1 MRITKKTAKIAAV
14 STAGVLLLGGGIW
27 FAAGKLKKPEI
38 KVYSMEELSQQMW
51 GETNSLEGAVSS
63 NVSQEVRLMEK
74 QLVSQVHV
82 QEGQEVKAGDPLL
95 TYDMT
100 LVNIDLEMEKLNKE
114 QLKVK
119 KKGLENE
126 LKNLKDE
133 KKNVAAGNKSYKIE
147 FLSNAEEIKPEEE
160 KPEQQPEEKPEE
172 PKPEQPET
180 PQEQA
185 RPSGVYKR
193 LYRDITIDNTEF
205 PNDDAII
212 ENAIPYSGK
221 GTKEEPYVYVCQK
234 GVLIQGEFLNQLAGF
249 DVSGNRVREPYYC
262 KLEVRSDNS
271 FDGTLQAAMILDGS
285 AIESAVEPSAWFRTR
300 LGKNEWEE
308 MLPEEDVP
316 QGEVL
321 PELPDGT
328 GNEIPEEE
336 IVGGYSKE
344 ELEKAIKEKE
354 KEIKTTE
361 LDIKEAD
368 LKIKKVEQELQS
380 ETVTSTVDGV
390 VKKVGD
396 PAKGEIDGE
405 PFIIVESSG
414 GVYIKGVVSEA
425 LLEKVQPGQLVTG
438 MAYESG
444 TFFEAEVKEV
454 SPYPASGYQS
464 YDGRE
469 LTYYPFT
476 AYIADSTGLKDNEMV
491 SMDLPADEGGMS
503 GMFIG
508 KEYIRSKNGED
519 FVYKEGKN
527 GKLEKQP
534 IRTGQT
540 FYGSIIEVKDGLTME
555 DHIAFPYGKKVKEG
569 AKVKRASLAEENM
582 F

>member
-1 MRITKKTAKIAAV
+1 
-14 STAGVLLLGGGIW
+14 
-27 FAAGKLKKPEI
+27 
-38 KVYSMEELSQQMW
+38 MEELSQQMW

-82 QEGQEVKAGDPLL
+82 QEGQEVKEGDPLL

-100 LVNIDLEMEKLNKE
+100 LVNIDLEMEKLNRE

-126 LKNLKDE
+126 LKNLKDD
-133 KKNVAAGNKSYKIE
+133 KKNMAVGRGYKVE
-147 FLSNAEEIKPEEE
+147 FLSNIEENPEI
-160 KPEQQPEEKPEE
+160 KPEE

-354 KEIKTTE
+354 KEENKLSTVVVMKELVHNIPFMLFLVISFFFWGACSTNFNYLSLFIKSQGGTASQVGTYQLFATLFE
-361 LDIKEAD
+361 IPMILATDYI
-368 LKIKKVEQELQS
+368 IKKIPYRYIMMFAIIMSMINFAWYATLPSVNMIIY
-380 ETVTSTVDGV
+380 VFVFKGFSTVLFTMITV
-390 VKKVGD
+390 RLVMVLVKEEYVSTAYGIQ
-396 PAKGEIDGE
+396 AMLG
-405 PFIIVESSG
+405 
-414 GVYIKGVVSEA
+414 KGVGA
-425 LLEKVQPGQLVTG
+425 MLFQLIGGRIIDSIG
-438 MAYESG
+438 MNGFYL
-444 TFFEAEVKEV
+444 FLFE
-454 SPYPASGYQS
+454 GI
-464 YDGRE
+464 
-469 LTYYPFT
+469 T
-476 AYIADSTGLKDNEMV
+476 
-491 SMDLPADEGGMS
+491 
-503 GMFIG
+503 
-508 KEYIRSKNGED
+508 
-519 FVYKEGKN
+519 
-527 GKLEKQP
+527 
-534 IRTGQT
+534 
-540 FYGSIIEVKDGLTME
+540 
-555 DHIAFPYGKKVKEG
+555 IAFVVTLFFRMPRKVR
-569 AKVKRASLAEENM
+569 V
-582 F
+582 

>member
-63 NVSQEVRLMEK
+63 NVSQEVRLMDK

-172 PKPEQPET
+172 PKPEEPET

-193 LYRDITIDNTEF
+193 LYRDITIDKTEF

-221 GTKEEPYVYVCQK
+221 GTKDDPYVYVCQK

-249 DVSGNRVREPYYC
+249 DASGKRVRDPYYC

-285 AIESAVEPSAWFRTR
+285 AIESAVEASAWFRTR

-308 MLPEEDVP
+308 MLPEENVP

-503 GMFIG
+503 GLFIG

-540 FYGSIIEVKDGLTME
+540 FYGSIVEVKDGLTME

-569 AKVKRASLAEENM
+569 AKIKRASLAEENM

>member
-172 PKPEQPET
+172 PKPEEPET

-193 LYRDITIDNTEF
+193 LYRDITIDKTEF

-221 GTKEEPYVYVCQK
+221 GTKDDPYVYVCQK

-249 DVSGNRVREPYYC
+249 DASGKRVRDPYYC

-285 AIESAVEPSAWFRTR
+285 AIESAVEASAWFRTR

-308 MLPEEDVP
+308 MLPEENVP

-503 GMFIG
+503 GLFIG

-569 AKVKRASLAEENM
+569 AKIKRASLAEENM

>member
-63 NVSQEVRLMEK
+63 NVSQEVRLMDK

-172 PKPEQPET
+172 PKPEEPET

-193 LYRDITIDNTEF
+193 LYRDITIDKTEF

-221 GTKEEPYVYVCQK
+221 GTKDDPYVYVCQK

-249 DVSGNRVREPYYC
+249 DASGKRVRDPYYC

-285 AIESAVEPSAWFRTR
+285 AIESAVEASAWFRTR

-308 MLPEEDVP
+308 MLPEENVP

-328 GNEIPEEE
+328 ENEIPEEE

-569 AKVKRASLAEENM
+569 AKIKRASLAEENM

>member
-63 NVSQEVRLMEK
+63 NVSQEVRLMDK

-172 PKPEQPET
+172 PKPEEPET

-193 LYRDITIDNTEF
+193 LYRDITIDKTEF

-221 GTKEEPYVYVCQK
+221 GTKDDPYVYVCQK

-249 DVSGNRVREPYYC
+249 DASGKRVRDPYYC

-285 AIESAVEPSAWFRTR
+285 AIESAVEASAWFRTR

-308 MLPEEDVP
+308 MLPEENVP

-328 GNEIPEEE
+328 GNEILEEE

-503 GMFIG
+503 GLFIG

>member
-63 NVSQEVRLMEK
+63 NVSQEVRLMDK
-74 QLVSQVHV
+74 QLVSQVHI

-126 LKNLKDE
+126 LKNLKDD
-133 KKNVAAGNKSYKIE
+133 KKNMAAGNKSYKIE
-147 FLSNAEEIKPEEE
+147 FLSNVEEIKPEEE
-160 KPEQQPEEKPEE
+160 NLEQQPEEKPEE
-172 PKPEQPET
+172 PKPEEPET

-193 LYRDITIDNTEF
+193 LYRDITIDKTEF

-221 GTKEEPYVYVCQK
+221 GTKDDPYVYVCQK

-249 DVSGNRVREPYYC
+249 DASGNRVRDPYYC

-285 AIESAVEPSAWFRTR
+285 AIESAVEASAWFRTR

-308 MLPEEDVP
+308 MLPEENVP

>member
-160 KPEQQPEEKPEE
+160 KPEQQPEEKTEE

-380 ETVTSTVDGV
+380 ETVTSTVNGT

-396 PAKGEIDGE
+396 PAKGEIDGD

-503 GMFIG
+503 GLFIG

>member
-14 STAGVLLLGGGIW
+14 SMAGVLLLGGGIW

-63 NVSQEVRLMEK
+63 NVSQEVRLMDK

-172 PKPEQPET
+172 PKPEEPET

-193 LYRDITIDNTEF
+193 LYRDITIDKTEF

-221 GTKEEPYVYVCQK
+221 GTKDDPYVYVCQK

-249 DVSGNRVREPYYC
+249 DASGKRVRDPYYC

-285 AIESAVEPSAWFRTR
+285 AIESAVEASAWFRTR

-308 MLPEEDVP
+308 MLPEENVP

-396 PAKGEIDGE
+396 PAKGEIDGD

-454 SPYPASGYQS
+454 SPYPASSYQS

-569 AKVKRASLAEENM
+569 AKIKRASLAEENM

>member
-160 KPEQQPEEKPEE
+160 KPEQQPEEKTEE

-380 ETVTSTVDGV
+380 ETVTSTVNGT

-396 PAKGEIDGE
+396 PAKGEIDGD

-454 SPYPASGYQS
+454 SPYPASSYQS

-503 GMFIG
+503 GLFIG

>member
-63 NVSQEVRLMEK
+63 NVSQEVRLMDK

-172 PKPEQPET
+172 PKPEEPET

-193 LYRDITIDNTEF
+193 LYRDITIDKTEF

-221 GTKEEPYVYVCQK
+221 GTKDDPYVYVCQK

-249 DVSGNRVREPYYC
+249 DASGKRVRDPYYC

-285 AIESAVEPSAWFRTR
+285 AIESAVEASAWFRTR

-308 MLPEEDVP
+308 MLPEENVP

-454 SPYPASGYQS
+454 SPYPASGYQI

>member
-1 MRITKKTAKIAAV
+1 MRKTKKTAKIVAV

-27 FAAGKLKKPEI
+27 FVAGKLKKPEI

-63 NVSQEVRLMEK
+63 NVSQEVCLMEK
-74 QLVSQVHV
+74 QLVSKVYV
-82 QEGQEVKAGDPLL
+82 QEGQEVKEGDPLL

-114 QLKVK
+114 QLQVK

-126 LKNLKDE
+126 LKNLKDD
-133 KKNVAAGNKSYKIE
+133 KKNVLVGNKFYKIE
-147 FLSNAEEIKPEEE
+147 FLSNVDEIKPEEG
-160 KPEQQPEEKPEE
+160 KPEQQPEEEPEM
-172 PKPEQPET
+172 

-193 LYRDITIDNTEF
+193 LYRDITIDKTEF

-221 GTKEEPYVYVCQK
+221 GTKEDPYVYVCQK

-249 DVSGNRVREPYYC
+249 DASGSRVRDPYYC

-285 AIESAVEPSAWFRTR
+285 AIENAVEASAWFRTR

-308 MLPEEDVP
+308 MLPEENVP

-336 IVGGYSKE
+336 IVGEYSKE
-344 ELEKAIKEKE
+344 ELEKAIKDKE

-368 LKIKKVEQELQS
+368 LKIKKVEKELQS

-454 SPYPASGYQS
+454 SPYPASGYQN

-476 AYIADSTGLKDNEMV
+476 AYIADSTGLKDSEMV
-491 SMDLPADEGGMS
+491 SMDLPVDEGGMS

-527 GKLEKQP
+527 GKLEKQL

-555 DHIAFPYGKKVKEG
+555 DHIAFPYGKKIKEG

>member
-82 QEGQEVKAGDPLL
+82 QEGQEVKEGDPLL

-100 LVNIDLEMEKLNKE
+100 LVNIDLEMEKLNRE

-126 LKNLKDE
+126 LKNLKDD
-133 KKNVAAGNKSYKIE
+133 KKNMAVGRVYKVE
-147 FLSNAEEIKPEEE
+147 FLSNIEENPEI
-160 KPEQQPEEKPEE
+160 KPEE

-285 AIESAVEPSAWFRTR
+285 AIESRVESSDWFRTR

-308 MLPEEDVP
+308 MLPEEEVP
-316 QGEVL
+316 PGEVI

-328 GNEIPEEE
+328 GNAIPDNEI
-336 IVGGYSKE
+336 IGGYSKE

-361 LDIKEAD
+361 LDIKESD

-380 ETVTSTVDGV
+380 ETVSSTVNGV

-405 PFIIVESSG
+405 PFIVVESSE
-414 GVYIKGVVSEA
+414 GVYIEGVVSEA
-425 LLEKVQPGQLVTG
+425 LLEKVQPGQIVTG
-438 MAYESG
+438 MAYESS

-454 SPYPASGYQS
+454 SPYPASGYQN

-476 AYIADSTGLKDNEMV
+476 AYIADSTGLKDNEMA
-491 SMDLPADEGGMS
+491 SMELPAEEGGIT
-503 GMFIG
+503 GIFIG
-508 KEYIRSKNGED
+508 KEYIRSKDGED

-527 GKLEKQP
+527 GKLEQQP
-534 IRTGQT
+534 VHTGQT
-540 FYGSIIEVKDGLTME
+540 FYGSRVEIKDGLTME

-569 AKVKRASLAEENM
+569 AKVKRASLMEENM

>member
-1 MRITKKTAKIAAV
+1 MRINKKIAKIAAV
-14 STAGVLLLGGGIW
+14 STVGVVLLGGGIW
-27 FAAGKLKKPEI
+27 FVAGKLKKAEI
-38 KVYSMEELSQQMW
+38 KVYPMEELSQQIW
-51 GETNSLEGAVSS
+51 GETNSLEGMVSS
-63 NVSQEVRLMEK
+63 NVSQEVRLMDN

-82 QEGQEVKAGDPLL
+82 EEGQEVKEGDPLL

-126 LKNLKDE
+126 LKNLKND
-133 KKNVAAGNKSYKIE
+133 KKNMAAGRKAYKIK
-147 FLSNAEEIKPEEE
+147 FLSNV
-160 KPEQQPEEKPEE
+160 EEKPEE
-172 PKPEQPET
+172 PEQ

-193 LYRDITIDNTEF
+193 LYRDITIDKTEF

-221 GTKEEPYVYVCQK
+221 GTKDDPYVYVCQK

-249 DVSGNRVREPYYC
+249 DASGNRVREPYYC

-285 AIESAVEPSAWFRTR
+285 AIESRVESSDWFRTR

-308 MLPEEDVP
+308 MLPEEEVP
-316 QGEVL
+316 PGEVI

-328 GNEIPEEE
+328 GNAIPDNEI
-336 IVGGYSKE
+336 IGGYSKE

-361 LDIKEAD
+361 LDIKESD

-380 ETVTSTVDGV
+380 ETVSSTVNGV

-405 PFIIVESSG
+405 PFIVVESSE
-414 GVYIKGVVSEA
+414 GVYIEGVVSEA
-425 LLEKVQPGQLVTG
+425 LLGKIQPGQIITG

-444 TFFEAEVKEV
+444 TFLEAEVKEV
-454 SPYPASGYQS
+454 SPYPASGYQN

-476 AYIADSTGLKDNEMV
+476 AYIADSTGLKDNEMA
-491 SMDLPADEGGMS
+491 SMELPAEEGGIT
-503 GMFIG
+503 GIFIG
-508 KEYIRSKNGED
+508 KEYIRSKDGED

-534 IRTGQT
+534 VHTGQT
-540 FYGSIIEVKDGLTME
+540 FYGSIVEIKDGLTME

-569 AKVKRASLAEENM
+569 AKVKRASLMEENM

>member
-63 NVSQEVRLMEK
+63 NVSQEVRLMDK

-172 PKPEQPET
+172 PKPEEPET

-193 LYRDITIDNTEF
+193 LYRDITIDKTEF

-221 GTKEEPYVYVCQK
+221 GTKDDPYVYVCQK

-249 DVSGNRVREPYYC
+249 DASGKRVRDPYYC

-285 AIESAVEPSAWFRTR
+285 AIESAVEASAWFRTR

-308 MLPEEDVP
+308 MLPEENVP

>member
-82 QEGQEVKAGDPLL
+82 QEGQEVKEGDPLL

-100 LVNIDLEMEKLNKE
+100 LVNIDLEMEKLNRE

-126 LKNLKDE
+126 LKNLKDD
-133 KKNVAAGNKSYKIE
+133 KKNMAVGRVYKVE
-147 FLSNAEEIKPEEE
+147 FLSNIEENPEI
-160 KPEQQPEEKPEE
+160 KPEE

-285 AIESAVEPSAWFRTR
+285 AIESRVESSDWFRTR

-308 MLPEEDVP
+308 MLPEEEVP
-316 QGEVL
+316 PGEVL

-361 LDIKEAD
+361 LDIKESD

-380 ETVTSTVDGV
+380 ETVSSTVNGV

-405 PFIIVESSG
+405 PFIVVESSE
-414 GVYIKGVVSEA
+414 GVYIEGVVSEA
-425 LLEKVQPGQLVTG
+425 LLEKVQPGQIVTG
-438 MAYESG
+438 MAYESS

-454 SPYPASGYQS
+454 SPYPASGYQN

-476 AYIADSTGLKDNEMV
+476 AYIADSTGLKDNEMA
-491 SMDLPADEGGMS
+491 SMELPAEEGGIT
-503 GMFIG
+503 GIFIG
-508 KEYIRSKNGED
+508 KEYIRSKDGED

-534 IRTGQT
+534 VHTGQT
-540 FYGSIIEVKDGLTME
+540 FYGSIVEIKDGLTME

-569 AKVKRASLAEENM
+569 AKVKRASLMEENM

>member
-27 FAAGKLKKPEI
+27 FAAGKLKKSEI

-82 QEGQEVKAGDPLL
+82 QEGQEVKEGDPLL

-100 LVNIDLEMEKLNKE
+100 LVNIDLEMEKLNRE

-119 KKGLENE
+119 RKGLENE
-126 LKNLKDE
+126 LKNLKDD
-133 KKNVAAGNKSYKIE
+133 KKNMAVGRVYKVE
-147 FLSNAEEIKPEEE
+147 FLSNIEENPEI
-160 KPEQQPEEKPEE
+160 KPEE

-221 GTKEEPYVYVCQK
+221 GTKEKPYVYVCQK

-380 ETVTSTVDGV
+380 ETVTSTVNGT

-396 PAKGEIDGE
+396 PAKGEIDGD

-569 AKVKRASLAEENM
+569 AKIKRASLAEENM

>member
-569 AKVKRASLAEENM
+569 AKIKRASLAEENM

>member
-172 PKPEQPET
+172 PKPEEPET

-193 LYRDITIDNTEF
+193 LYRDITIDKTEF

-221 GTKEEPYVYVCQK
+221 GTKDDPYVYVCQK

-249 DVSGNRVREPYYC
+249 DASGKRVRDPYYC

-285 AIESAVEPSAWFRTR
+285 AIESAVEASAWFRTR

-308 MLPEEDVP
+308 MLPEENVP

>member
-63 NVSQEVRLMEK
+63 NVSQEVRLMDK

-172 PKPEQPET
+172 PKPEEPET

-193 LYRDITIDNTEF
+193 LYRDITIDKTEF

-221 GTKEEPYVYVCQK
+221 GTKDDPYVYVCQK
-234 GVLIQGEFLNQLAGF
+234 GVLIQGEFLNQLAG
-249 DVSGNRVREPYYC
+249 
-262 KLEVRSDNS
+262 L
-271 FDGTLQAAMILDGS
+271 T
-285 AIESAVEPSAWFRTR
+285 
-300 LGKNEWEE
+300 
-308 MLPEEDVP
+308 LPEN
-316 QGEVL
+316 GC
-321 PELPDGT
+321 
-328 GNEIPEEE
+328 EIPN
-336 IVGGYSKE
+336 I
-344 ELEKAIKEKE
+344 
-354 KEIKTTE
+354 
-361 LDIKEAD
+361 
-368 LKIKKVEQELQS
+368 
-380 ETVTSTVDGV
+380 
-390 VKKVGD
+390 
-396 PAKGEIDGE
+396 
-405 PFIIVESSG
+405 
-414 GVYIKGVVSEA
+414 
-425 LLEKVQPGQLVTG
+425 
-438 MAYESG
+438 
-444 TFFEAEVKEV
+444 
-454 SPYPASGYQS
+454 ASW
-464 YDGRE
+464 
-469 LTYYPFT
+469 
-476 AYIADSTGLKDNEMV
+476 K
-491 SMDLPADEGGMS
+491 
-503 GMFIG
+503 
-508 KEYIRSKNGED
+508 
-519 FVYKEGKN
+519 
-527 GKLEKQP
+527 
-534 IRTGQT
+534 
-540 FYGSIIEVKDGLTME
+540 
-555 DHIAFPYGKKVKEG
+555 
-569 AKVKRASLAEENM
+569 
-582 F
+582 

>member
-63 NVSQEVRLMEK
+63 NVSQEVRLMDK

-172 PKPEQPET
+172 PKPEEPET

-193 LYRDITIDNTEF
+193 LYRDITIDKTEF

-221 GTKEEPYVYVCQK
+221 GTKDDPYVYVCQK

-249 DVSGNRVREPYYC
+249 DASGKRVRDPYYC

-285 AIESAVEPSAWFRTR
+285 AIESAVEASAWFRTR

-308 MLPEEDVP
+308 MLPEENVP

-396 PAKGEIDGE
+396 SAKGEIDGE

-503 GMFIG
+503 GLFIG

>member
-172 PKPEQPET
+172 PKPEEPET

-193 LYRDITIDNTEF
+193 LYRDITIDKTEF

-221 GTKEEPYVYVCQK
+221 GTKDDPYVYVCQK

-249 DVSGNRVREPYYC
+249 DASGKRVRDPYYC

-285 AIESAVEPSAWFRTR
+285 AIESAVEASAWFRTR

-308 MLPEEDVP
+308 MLPEENVP

-503 GMFIG
+503 GLFIG

>member
-380 ETVTSTVDGV
+380 ETVTSTVNGT

-396 PAKGEIDGE
+396 PAKGEIDGD

-454 SPYPASGYQS
+454 SPYPASSYQS

-503 GMFIG
+503 GLFIG

-540 FYGSIIEVKDGLTME
+540 FYGSIVEVKDGLTME

>member
-1 MRITKKTAKIAAV
+1 MRKTKKTAKIVAV

-27 FAAGKLKKPEI
+27 FVAGKLKKPEI

-74 QLVSQVHV
+74 QLVSKVYV
-82 QEGQEVKAGDPLL
+82 QEGQEVKEGDPLL

-114 QLKVK
+114 QLQVK

-126 LKNLKDE
+126 LKNLKDD
-133 KKNVAAGNKSYKIE
+133 KKNVLVGNKFYKIE
-147 FLSNAEEIKPEEE
+147 FLSNVDEIKPEEG
-160 KPEQQPEEKPEE
+160 KPEQQPEE
-172 PKPEQPET
+172 EQEM

-193 LYRDITIDNTEF
+193 LYRDITIDKTEF

-221 GTKEEPYVYVCQK
+221 GTKEDPYVYVCQK

-249 DVSGNRVREPYYC
+249 DASGSRVRDPYYC

-285 AIESAVEPSAWFRTR
+285 AIENAVEASAWFRTR

-308 MLPEEDVP
+308 MLPEENVP

-336 IVGGYSKE
+336 IVGEYSKE
-344 ELEKAIKEKE
+344 ELEKAIKDKE

-368 LKIKKVEQELQS
+368 LKIKKVEKELQS

-425 LLEKVQPGQLVTG
+425 LLEKVQPGQLITG

-503 GMFIG
+503 GLFIG

-540 FYGSIIEVKDGLTME
+540 FYGSIVEVKDGLTME

-569 AKVKRASLAEENM
+569 AKVKRASLMEENM

>member
-172 PKPEQPET
+172 PKPEEPET

-193 LYRDITIDNTEF
+193 LYRDITIDKTEF

-221 GTKEEPYVYVCQK
+221 GTKDDPYVYVCQK

-249 DVSGNRVREPYYC
+249 DASGKRVRDPYYC

-285 AIESAVEPSAWFRTR
+285 AIESAVEASAWFRTR

-308 MLPEEDVP
+308 MLPEENVP

-503 GMFIG
+503 GLFIG

-527 GKLEKQP
+527 GKLEKQT

-569 AKVKRASLAEENM
+569 AKIKRASLAEENM

>member
-63 NVSQEVRLMEK
+63 NVSQEVRLMDK

-172 PKPEQPET
+172 PKPEEPET

-193 LYRDITIDNTEF
+193 LYRDITIDKTEF

-221 GTKEEPYVYVCQK
+221 GTKDDPYVYVCQK

-249 DVSGNRVREPYYC
+249 DASGKRVRDPYYC

-285 AIESAVEPSAWFRTR
+285 AIESAVEASAWFRTR

-308 MLPEEDVP
+308 MLPEENVP

-491 SMDLPADEGGMS
+491 SMDLPADGGGMS

-569 AKVKRASLAEENM
+569 AKIKRASLAEENM

>member
-1 MRITKKTAKIAAV
+1 MRINKKTAKIAAV
-14 STAGVLLLGGGIW
+14 STVGVLLGGGIW
-27 FAAGKLKKPEI
+27 FAAGKLKKSEI
-38 KVYSMEELSQQMW
+38 KVYPMEELSQQIW
-51 GETNSLEGAVSS
+51 GETNSLEGVVSS
-63 NVSQEVRLMEK
+63 NVSQEVRLMDK

-82 QEGQEVKAGDPLL
+82 QEGQEVKEGDPLL

-126 LKNLKDE
+126 LKNLKND
-133 KKNVAAGNKSYKIE
+133 KKNMAAGSKPYKIE
-147 FLSNAEEIKPEEE
+147 FLSNI
-160 KPEQQPEEKPEE
+160 EEKPEE
-172 PKPEQPET
+172 RET
-180 PQEQA
+180 SQEQV

-193 LYRDITIDNTEF
+193 LYRDIAIDNTEF

-221 GTKEEPYVYVCQK
+221 GTKEDPYVYVCQK

-249 DVSGNRVREPYYC
+249 DASGNRVREPYYC

-285 AIESAVEPSAWFRTR
+285 AIESRVESSDWFRTR

-308 MLPEEDVP
+308 MLPQEEVP
-316 QGEVL
+316 PGEVI

-328 GNEIPEEE
+328 GNAIPDNEI
-336 IVGGYSKE
+336 IGGYSKE

-361 LDIKEAD
+361 LDIKESD

-380 ETVTSTVDGV
+380 ETVSSTVNGV

-396 PAKGEIDGE
+396 PAKGEVDGE
-405 PFIIVESSG
+405 PFIVVESSE
-414 GVYIKGVVSEA
+414 GVYIEGVVSEA
-425 LLEKVQPGQLVTG
+425 LLEKVKAGQIVTG

-454 SPYPASGYQS
+454 SPYPASGYQR

-476 AYIADSTGLKDNEMV
+476 AYIADSTGLKDSEMV
-491 SMDLPADEGGMS
+491 NMELPAEDGGMT
-503 GMFIG
+503 GIFIG
-508 KEYIRSKNGED
+508 KEYIRSKEGED

-534 IRTGQT
+534 VRTGQT
-540 FYGSIIEVKDGLTME
+540 FYGSIVEIKDGLTME

-569 AKVKRASLAEENM
+569 AKVKRTSLMEENM

>member
-133 KKNVAAGNKSYKIE
+133 KKNVAARNKSYKIE

-380 ETVTSTVDGV
+380 ETVTSTVNGT

-396 PAKGEIDGE
+396 PAKGEIDGD

-454 SPYPASGYQS
+454 SPYPASSYQS

-569 AKVKRASLAEENM
+569 AKIKRASLAEENM

>member
-74 QLVSQVHV
+74 QLVSQVNV

-380 ETVTSTVDGV
+380 ETVTSTVNGT

-396 PAKGEIDGE
+396 PAKGEIDGD

-503 GMFIG
+503 GLFIG

>member
-1 MRITKKTAKIAAV
+1 MRINKKIAKIAAV
-14 STAGVLLLGGGIW
+14 STVGVVLFGGGIW
-27 FAAGKLKKPEI
+27 FVAGKLKKAEI
-38 KVYSMEELSQQMW
+38 KVYPMEELSQQIW
-51 GETNSLEGAVSS
+51 GETNSLEGMVSS
-63 NVSQEVRLMEK
+63 NVSQEVRLMDN

-82 QEGQEVKAGDPLL
+82 QERQEVKEGDPLL

-119 KKGLENE
+119 KNGLENE
-126 LKNLKDE
+126 LKNLKND
-133 KKNVAAGNKSYKIE
+133 KKNMAAGRKAYKIK
-147 FLSNAEEIKPEEE
+147 FLSNV
-160 KPEQQPEEKPEE
+160 EEKPEE
-172 PKPEQPET
+172 PEQ

-193 LYRDITIDNTEF
+193 LYRDITIDKTEF

-221 GTKEEPYVYVCQK
+221 GTKDDPYVYVCQK

-249 DVSGNRVREPYYC
+249 DASGNRVREPYYC

-285 AIESAVEPSAWFRTR
+285 AIESRVESSDWFRTR

-308 MLPEEDVP
+308 MLPEEEVP
-316 QGEVL
+316 PGEVI

-328 GNEIPEEE
+328 GNAIPDNEI
-336 IVGGYSKE
+336 IGGYSKE

-361 LDIKEAD
+361 LDIKESD

-380 ETVTSTVDGV
+380 ETVSSTVNGV

-405 PFIIVESSG
+405 PFIVVESSE
-414 GVYIKGVVSEA
+414 GVYIEGVVSEA
-425 LLEKVQPGQLVTG
+425 LLEKVQPGQIVTG
-438 MAYESG
+438 MAYESS

-454 SPYPASGYQS
+454 SPYPASGYQN

-476 AYIADSTGLKDNEMV
+476 AYIADSTGLKDNEMA
-491 SMDLPADEGGMS
+491 SMELPAEEGGMT
-503 GMFIG
+503 GIFIG
-508 KEYIRSKNGED
+508 KEYIRSKDGED

-534 IRTGQT
+534 VHTGQT
-540 FYGSIIEVKDGLTME
+540 FYGSIVEIKDGLTME

-569 AKVKRASLAEENM
+569 AKVKRASLMEENM

>member
-63 NVSQEVRLMEK
+63 NVSQEVRLMDK

-114 QLKVK
+114 QLNVK

-172 PKPEQPET
+172 PKPEEPET

-193 LYRDITIDNTEF
+193 LYRDITIDKTEF

-221 GTKEEPYVYVCQK
+221 GTKDDPYVYVCQK

-249 DVSGNRVREPYYC
+249 DASGKRVRDPYYC

-285 AIESAVEPSAWFRTR
+285 AIESAVEASAWFRTR

-308 MLPEEDVP
+308 MLPEENVP

>member
-63 NVSQEVRLMEK
+63 NVSQEVRLMDK

-172 PKPEQPET
+172 PKPEEPET

-193 LYRDITIDNTEF
+193 LYRDITIDKTEF

-221 GTKEEPYVYVCQK
+221 GTKDDPYVYVCQK

-249 DVSGNRVREPYYC
+249 DASGNRVRDPYYC

-285 AIESAVEPSAWFRTR
+285 AIESVVEASAWFRTR

-308 MLPEEDVP
+308 MLPEENVP

>member
-1 MRITKKTAKIAAV
+1 
-14 STAGVLLLGGGIW
+14 
-27 FAAGKLKKPEI
+27 
-38 KVYSMEELSQQMW
+38 
-51 GETNSLEGAVSS
+51 
-63 NVSQEVRLMEK
+63 MEK

-82 QEGQEVKAGDPLL
+82 QEGQEVKEGDPLL

-100 LVNIDLEMEKLNKE
+100 LVNIDLEMEKLNRE

-126 LKNLKDE
+126 LKNLKDD
-133 KKNVAAGNKSYKIE
+133 KKNMAVGRVYKVE
-147 FLSNAEEIKPEEE
+147 FLSNIEENPEIKPEE
-160 KPEQQPEEKPEE
+160 
-172 PKPEQPET
+172 PKAEQPET

-380 ETVTSTVDGV
+380 ETVTSTVNGT

-396 PAKGEIDGE
+396 PAKGEIDGD

-503 GMFIG
+503 GLFIG

-540 FYGSIIEVKDGLTME
+540 FYGSIVEVKDGLTME

-569 AKVKRASLAEENM
+569 AKVKRASLMEENI

>member
-100 LVNIDLEMEKLNKE
+100 LVNIDLEMENLNKE
-114 QLKVK
+114 QLKVM

-380 ETVTSTVDGV
+380 ETVTSTVNGT

-396 PAKGEIDGE
+396 PAKGEIDGD

-454 SPYPASGYQS
+454 SPYPASSYQS

-569 AKVKRASLAEENM
+569 AKIKRASLAEENM

>member
-1 MRITKKTAKIAAV
+1 MRINKKLVKIAVA

-27 FAAGKLKKPEI
+27 FIVGKLKKAEI
-38 KVYSMEELSQQMW
+38 KVYSMEEVSQQMW
-51 GETNSLEGAVSS
+51 GETNNLEGAVSS
-63 NVSQEVRLMEK
+63 NVSQEVRLLDK

-82 QEGQEVKAGDPLL
+82 QEGQEVQQGDPLL

-100 LVNIDLEMEKLNKE
+100 LVSIDLEMEKLNKE
-114 QLKVK
+114 QLTVK

-126 LKNLKDE
+126 LKNLKND
-133 KKNVAAGNKSYKIE
+133 KKNMATENKQYKIQ
-147 FLSNAEEIKPEEE
+147 FLSNSNIGEE
-160 KPEQQPEEKPEE
+160 QKPEE
-172 PKPEQPET
+172 PET
-180 PQEQA
+180 PSENEQV

-193 LYRDITIDNTEF
+193 LYRDITIDQTEF

-221 GTKEEPYVYVCQK
+221 GTKDDPYVYVCQK

-249 DVSGNRVREPYYC
+249 DSSGTRVRDPYYC
-262 KLEVRSDNS
+262 KLEVRSENS

-285 AIESAVEPSAWFRTR
+285 TIESAVEPSMWFRTR

-316 QGEVL
+316 QGELL

-328 GNEIPEEE
+328 GDEVSDDEI
-336 IVGGYSKE
+336 IDGYSKE

-354 KEIKTTE
+354 QEIKKTE
-361 LDIKEAD
+361 LDLKEAD
-368 LKIKKVEQELQS
+368 LKIKKVEQELQD
-380 ETVTSTVDGV
+380 ETVFSTVNGV

-396 PAKGEIDGE
+396 PKKGEIDGE
-405 PFIIVESSG
+405 PFIIVESSE

-425 LLEKVQPGQLVTG
+425 LLEKVQPGQIVMGT
-438 MAYESG
+438 AYESN
-444 TFFEAEVKEV
+444 TFFEAEIKEV
-454 SPYPASGYQS
+454 SPYPANGYQN
-464 YDGRE
+464 YDDRE

-476 AYIADSTGLKDNEMV
+476 AYIAESTGLKDNEMA
-491 SMDLPADEGGMS
+491 SMELPAEEGGVS
-503 GMFIG
+503 GIFLG
-508 KEYIRSKNGED
+508 KEYIRSEDGED

-534 IRTGQT
+534 VRTGQT
-540 FYGSIIEVKDGLTME
+540 FYGSVVEIKDGLTME

-569 AKVKRASLAEENM
+569 AKVKQASFAEENM

>member
-160 KPEQQPEEKPEE
+160 KPEQQPEEKTEE

-380 ETVTSTVDGV
+380 ETVTSTVNGT

-396 PAKGEIDGE
+396 PAKGEIDGD

-503 GMFIG
+503 GLFIG

-569 AKVKRASLAEENM
+569 AKIKRASLAEENM

>member
-63 NVSQEVRLMEK
+63 NVSQEVRLMDK

-126 LKNLKDE
+126 LKNLKDD
-133 KKNVAAGNKSYKIE
+133 KKNMAAGNKSYKIE
-147 FLSNAEEIKPEEE
+147 FLSNVEEIKPEEE
-160 KPEQQPEEKPEE
+160 NLEQQPEEKPEE
-172 PKPEQPET
+172 PKPEEPET

-193 LYRDITIDNTEF
+193 LYRDITIDKTEF

-221 GTKEEPYVYVCQK
+221 GTKDDPYVYVCQK

-249 DVSGNRVREPYYC
+249 DASGNRVRDPYYC

-285 AIESAVEPSAWFRTR
+285 AIESAVEASAWFRTR

-308 MLPEEDVP
+308 MLPEENVP